1 MVQYSSD
8 IVWSINIMCAILL
21 VGVAYVIYW
30 IFKYDDWYPNEVSH
44 NSIADDIDDVY
55 STGDSS
61 DTSVGMGE
69 TTTISRDVT

>member
-1 MVQYSSD
+1 MQYSSD

-44 NSIADDIDDVY
+44 DSIVDDTDDVY
-55 STGDSS
+55 RSS
-61 DTSVGMGE
+61 DSPVSSDGSG
-69 TTTISRDVT
+69 TTTTL